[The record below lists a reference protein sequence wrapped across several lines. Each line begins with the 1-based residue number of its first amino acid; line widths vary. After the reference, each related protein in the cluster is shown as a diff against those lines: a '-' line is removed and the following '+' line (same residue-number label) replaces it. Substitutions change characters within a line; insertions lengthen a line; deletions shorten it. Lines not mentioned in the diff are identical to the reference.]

1 MRLINVLAATLIGV
15 TVILVQPQNTAALDG
30 GEINNIAR
38 QITVK
43 IAGQKPGTGIIV
55 KKEGNRYTVLT
66 NNHVVKNKG
75 KYILI
80 THNGKTYNF
89 NYSDIRKLPDLDLAV
104 VQFISNDN
112 YTVATLGDSNKLT
125 ESTPIYNAGWSV
137 NDSRCL
143 KGCYRFYNGIIN
155 GISPNPKEGYA
166 LIMSNNTLPGMSG
179 GPILNAQGEL
189 VGINGQ
195 AFPNAISGAVD
206 FDGIPINKYKK
217 SQNIATTSPLQAT
230 PIQVADRVI
239 SRKPTEIKT
248 QPISSINFTLAKT
261 LPGDFFPVTAI
272 ALSPNGKILASGS
285 MNGSIQLWNIAT
297 GSKIRTLQGH
307 SDRIE
312 SVAFSPDGKTLASGS
327 NDETIKLWNVATGTE
342 IGSLQGSFFSVYSVT
357 FSPDGK
363 TLASGSSDGT
373 IKLWDVSTTKEIL
386 TLSGHTAKVS
396 AVAFSPDG
404 KILASGSDDRIIKLW
419 NVATAG
425 EILTFDGH
433 SDRVGSVAFSP
444 DGKILASGSSD
455 KTIKLWNIDTGTEIR
470 TLTGHS
476 NRVGSVAFS
485 PNGKILAS
493 GSDDNTVKLW
503 NVATGT
509 QIHTLTGYADTVDS
523 VIFSS
528 DGKTLASASRENNI
542 KVWRVSE

>member
-1 MRLINVLAATLIGV
+1 MSSVIIVVQAPSAKALEESAINK
-15 TVILVQPQNTAALDG
+15 
-30 GEINNIAR
+30 IAK
-38 QITVK
+38 QITVRIDGK
-43 IAGQKPGTGIIV
+43 IKEFDGKSNGSGVIV
-55 KKEGNRYTVLT
+55 EKQGNTYTVLT
-66 NNHVVKNKG
+66 NWHVVQIPG
-75 KYILI
+75 EYTI
-80 THNGKTYNF
+80 TTFNGDTYQIN
-89 NYSDIRKLPDLDLAV
+89 STTIKQLGSLDLAI
-104 VQFISNDN
+104 VQFSSNKN
-112 YTVATLGDSNKLT
+112 YDKATLGNSSQLT
-125 ESTPIYNAGWSV
+125 ETSRVYAAGWAAP
-137 NDSRCL
+137 DEICL
-143 KGCYRFYNGIIN
+143 QSCYRFVDGKITTVLRTY
-155 GISPNPKEGYA
+155 KDGYG
-166 LIMSNNTLPGMSG
+166 LTYSNNIAPGMSG
-179 GPILNAQGEL
+179 GSVLNQDGVL
-189 VGINGQ
+189 VGINGR
-195 AFPNAISGAVD
+195 ASTNPEKGTTSFAV
-206 FDGIPINKYKK
+206 IPINEYKK
-217 SQNIATTSPLQAT
+217 SQNIATTSPLQPT
-230 PIQVADRVI
+230 PIQVTDRVV

-248 QPISSINFTLAKT
+248 KPTSSINFTLAKT

-342 IGSLQGSFFSVYSVT
+342 IGSVQGSFFSVYSVT
-357 FSPDGK
+357 FSPNGK
-363 TLASGSSDGT
+363 TLVSGSSDGT

-386 TLSGHTAKVS
+386 TLLGHTAKVS

-444 DGKILASGSSD
+444 DGRILASGSSD
-455 KTIKLWNIDTGTEIR
+455 KTIKLWNVGTGTEIR

-476 NRVGSVAFS
+476 NGVGSVAFS

-493 GSDDNTVKLW
+493 GSDDNTIKLW

-528 DGKTLASASRENNI
+528 DGKTLASASRESNI